1 MMKKKTYSEKLKD
14 PRWQKLRL
22 KVFERDE
29 FHCQVCGDD
38 ESPLAVHHLIY
49 MPNHEPWEYPLENFM
64 TLCESCHQYDYE
76 TRGEYEKQLLD
87 VIKQK
92 GFMADDVQRIVNG
105 FLKLRLPY
113 PPEVTAS
120 IIEFALSDAFQVV
133 AGLFWVD
140 VENKAGKR
148 REAKNEI

>member
-1 MMKKKTYSEKLKD
+1 MEKKTYSEKLKD

-29 FHCQVCGDD
+29 FHCQLCYDD
-38 ESPLAVHHLIY
+38 ESPLVVHHLSYI
-49 MPNHEPWEYPLENFM
+49 PKHEPWDYPLENFM

-76 TRGEYEKQLLD
+76 TRGEYEKQLLS

-120 IIEFALSDAFQVV
+120 IIEFALSDAFQDISN
-133 AGLFWVD
+133 LFFD
-140 VENKAGKR
+140 ATNQRIKKR
-148 REAKNEI
+148 REAKNES